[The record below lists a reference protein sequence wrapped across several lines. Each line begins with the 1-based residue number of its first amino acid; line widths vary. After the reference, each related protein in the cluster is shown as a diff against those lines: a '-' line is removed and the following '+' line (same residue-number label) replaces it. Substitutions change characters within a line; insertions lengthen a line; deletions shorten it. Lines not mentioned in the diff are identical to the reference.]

1 MPNEDEAPF
10 KIHLTFL
17 REKFTFLINLLVL
30 DVAQHRECCPK
41 EEPLALLRS
50 PCRSDCIPKEWK
62 LRITTRNPGAKL
74 ILYNRAWPQVDF
86 LNQADKKTT

>member
-30 DVAQHRECCPK
+30 DVAQHRECS
-41 EEPLALLRS
+41 ERGALSAPFVALVVLTVYRKS
-50 PCRSDCIPKEWK
+50 GS
-62 LRITTRNPGAKL
+62 
-74 ILYNRAWPQVDF
+74 
-86 LNQADKKTT
+86 